1 MASPFANVGLGM
13 LGSEHSYMHGNLFTD
28 KKGNPNPLGL
38 ALAYL
43 TNPNNGNTVQLPPFS
58 IGTLP
63 TEVQGSAAPSDG
75 NQSQP
80 VPAPSDNSAATATN
94 SEVPPQSDTSD
105 AEEHP
110 ETQNVLKD
118 LGLSTPMSTPV
129 QTPAPITV
137 TPISGVTPDV
147 LTPRNPAQDQLAGEM
162 AIAPP
167 LKMNLPQYGK
177 QGGGGMNAL
186 SALSS
191 LASIF
196 A

>member
-13 LGSEHSYMHGNLFTD
+13 LGSEQSYMHGNLLKD

-43 TNPNNGNTVQLPPFS
+43 TNPDKEKTVQLPPFS
-58 IGTLP
+58 IDRSAS
-63 TEVQGSAAPSDG
+63 EVQGSAAPNDG
-75 NQSQP
+75 NQPQP
-80 VPAPSDNSAATATN
+80 VPAPSDNSAETATN
-94 SEVPPQSDTSD
+94 SEVQPQIQNSD

-110 ETQNVLKD
+110 ETQKALED
-118 LGLSTPMSTPV
+118 LGLSTPV
-129 QTPAPITV
+129 QAPAPITG

-147 LTPRNPAQDQLAGEM
+147 LKPRNPAQDQLAGEM

-167 LKMNLPQYGK
+167 PQMNLPQYGK
-177 QGGGGMNAL
+177 QGGGGGGMSAL

>member
-80 VPAPSDNSAATATN
+80 VPAPSDNSAATAAN
-94 SEVPPQSDTSD
+94 SEVQPQIETSD

-110 ETQNVLKD
+110 ETQKVLED
-118 LGLSTPMSTPV
+118 LGLSTPV
-129 QTPAPITV
+129 QAPAPITG

-147 LTPRNPAQDQLAGEM
+147 LKPRNPAQDQLAGEM

-167 LKMNLPQYGK
+167 PQMNLPQYGK